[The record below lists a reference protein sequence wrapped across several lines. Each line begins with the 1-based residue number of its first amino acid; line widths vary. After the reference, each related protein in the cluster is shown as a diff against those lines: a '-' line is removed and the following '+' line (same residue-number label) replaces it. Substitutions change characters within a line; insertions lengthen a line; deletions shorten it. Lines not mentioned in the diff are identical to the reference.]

1 MERTVRKQLTAA
13 TFMTLVATSA
23 FAANKVSEI
32 DVSVDLPAIENAE
45 AAAVWTS
52 LGTDLET
59 AIAERITPI
68 LGEDGTEVVIDIN
81 EVALASAFENAYA
94 LEDSQLI
101 GDVQIQNPGWLN
113 DNDFEL
119 SVTAVQAVSA
129 ASPEVDI
136 SQLTIASEEVY
147 EAMIT
152 AFANNVSEKLLNN

>member
-1 MERTVRKQLTAA
+1 MRKQLTAA

-52 LGTDLET
+52 LGPDLET
-59 AIAERITPI
+59 AIAQRITPI

-129 ASPEVDI
+129 ASPEIDI

>member
-1 MERTVRKQLTAA
+1 MRKQLTAA

-129 ASPEVDI
+129 ASPEVDV
-136 SQLTIASEEVY
+136 SQLTIASQEVY

>member
-1 MERTVRKQLTAA
+1 MRKQLTAA
-13 TFMTLVATSA
+13 TLMTLVATSA

-52 LGTDLET
+52 LGPDLET
-59 AIAERITPI
+59 AIAQRITPI

-129 ASPEVDI
+129 ASPEIDI

>member
-1 MERTVRKQLTAA
+1 MRKQLTAA

-129 ASPEVDI
+129 TSPEVDI
-136 SQLTIASEEVY
+136 SHLTIASEEVY

>member
-1 MERTVRKQLTAA
+1 MRKQLTAA

>member
-1 MERTVRKQLTAA
+1 MRKQLTAA
-13 TFMTLVATSA
+13 TLMTLVATSA

>member
-1 MERTVRKQLTAA
+1 MRKQLTAA

-152 AFANNVSEKLLNN
+152 AFANNVSEKLLND